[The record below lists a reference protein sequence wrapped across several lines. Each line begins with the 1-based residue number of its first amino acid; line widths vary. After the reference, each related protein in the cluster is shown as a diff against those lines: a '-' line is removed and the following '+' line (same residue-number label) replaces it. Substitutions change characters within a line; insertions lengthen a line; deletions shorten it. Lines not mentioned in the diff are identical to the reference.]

1 MTNLMSMAEDRFKN
15 TRKKSNTKNMAKKGK
30 KSKSRKSSSGGS
42 GAFSGKILGF
52 KIPLISDV
60 LRNKTAQKVIAGAGI
75 VSIALSL
82 AALVNNPTVNKFVG
96 NKIVRLGLAGAAG
109 DVTGIATEFLKEGG
123 IQQLRG
129 IANGVGQQQTQL
141 VSQAG
146 NGVA

>member
-1 MTNLMSMAEDRFKN
+1 MSMAEDRFKN